1 MDENQNAEKTMNKE
15 EYYHPIC
22 DKHPFWKALIVGLLT
37 FLGAF
42 CAFYVVSDWHFKRMM
57 HPPIGNMDN
66 MFKKEMREMDK
77 MFRAERNLSKH
88 SANVIHL
95 EKGKDA
101 YRVMIDLR
109 AFDNNEN
116 NVKVSS
122 NGNILTINGQ
132 SIKAS
137 KNNEQITEFQQ
148 SYMFG
153 DNVNLKDMTKE
164 TKSHYYVITVP
175 LSEDSE
181 D

>member
-1 MDENQNAEKTMNKE
+1 MDENQNNEHKTINGN
-15 EYYHPIC
+15 YHYATC
-22 DKHPFWKALIVGLLT
+22 DKHPFWKALLTGLLT

-57 HPPIGNMDN
+57 YPPFSKMDR
-66 MFKKEMREMDK
+66 MMRKEMREMGK
-77 MFRAERNLSKH
+77 MFKAERNLSRH
-88 SANVIHL
+88 SAHVIHL
-95 EKGKDA
+95 EKDGNI
-101 YRVMIDLR
+101 YRVLIDLK

-116 NVKVSS
+116 NVQVGT
-122 NGNILTINGQ
+122 NGNILNINGKTVKQ
-132 SIKAS
+132 S

-164 TKSHYYVITVP
+164 VKGHYYIITIPTTEV
-175 LSEDSE
+175 D